1 MLPSRLFVRTVA
13 VAAALGAFA
22 PVEAVRAADPVLRLR
37 AFAVDRNVSPA
48 ATATINIVIERW
60 STDAEMA
67 RLKDA
72 LVEKGPDALHETLR
86 EIKPRAGHISTA
98 GSLGWDIHFARQ
110 EPSGDGRR
118 IVIATDRP
126 MGFWELWRRPRS
138 ADYNFTL
145 AEIRL
150 RASGKGEGKLAT
162 AAKVEWNE
170 GLKTIEIEN
179 YTIEPVRLSEVT
191 IEK

>member
-1 MLPSRLFVRTVA
+1 
-13 VAAALGAFA
+13 
-22 PVEAVRAADPVLRLR
+22 
-37 AFAVDRNVSPA
+37 
-48 ATATINIVIERW
+48 
-60 STDAEMA
+60 
-67 RLKDA
+67 
-72 LVEKGPDALHETLR
+72 
-86 EIKPRAGHISTA
+86 
-98 GSLGWDIHFARQ
+98 
-110 EPSGDGRR
+110 
-118 IVIATDRP
+118 

-150 RASGKGEGKLAT
+150 RPDGKGEGKLAT

-191 IEK
+191 VEK